1 VTQIELFGLRVFGYH
16 GVEEWERREGQLF
29 LFDVW
34 LELPEGAAASDR
46 LEDTIDYTQVAALVQ
61 EVSDARSVKLLESV
75 ASAVA
80 DAIMERFAVERVR
93 VRVRKP
99 QVRLEPAAEHSA
111 VSVVRRRA

>member
-80 DAIMERFAVERVR
+80 DAIMERFAVERAR